1 MANGLARNER
11 LAYQDIGRSMTQI
24 DLIQSDLKGRGRRE
38 EGGRDRE
45 ERFLTGEEKEEEE
58 VVTRGDCGG
67 KQR

>member
-1 MANGLARNER
+1 
-11 LAYQDIGRSMTQI
+11 MTLI